1 MPQDAFIIQSLDSDV
16 MWLLGGEMTLQSSHG
31 NTLIE
36 SMSTSQ
42 IFSIVSLCAFPS
54 IVVLGTVS
62 IQINLPS
69 VDFVTVSV

>member
-1 MPQDAFIIQSLDSDV
+1 
-16 MWLLGGEMTLQSSHG
+16 MTLRSSHG

-36 SMSTSQ
+36 SMSRSQ
-42 IFSIVSLCAFPS
+42 SFSMVSLCAFPS